1 MIRRIHIVGVLILRS
16 LEIIVGGGW
25 YPAPTLLTILAS
37 FIAMGVAL
45 IAGIAVTHAAVG
57 LARQRVTRA
66 LIHHQIE
73 APANGYLRMYL
84 HKDVKP

>member
-1 MIRRIHIVGVLILRS
+1 
-16 LEIIVGGGW
+16 
-25 YPAPTLLTILAS
+25 
-37 FIAMGVAL
+37 MGVAL

-73 APANGYLRMYL
+73 TANGYLRMYL